1 MHDTFATSRNDS
13 SHRSFVDCEVKMV
26 MPRDSCASKGE
37 REYSE
42 ETKCFASGKYSFV
55 PAPMKI
61 LNVRRCSAAVGCR
74 AKGHFCKLSTRNLG
88 RAKLKKELRNVVIM
102 KHVHTI
108 AIERT
113 RFFLQYTLARDTGS
127 ASSALVVGGVFIRRC
142 ITRN

>member
-1 MHDTFATSRNDS
+1 
-13 SHRSFVDCEVKMV
+13 MV

-61 LNVRRCSAAVGCR
+61 LNVRCPSAAVGCQ
-74 AKGHFCKLSTRNLG
+74 AKGHFCKLSTRILG
-88 RAKLKKELRNVVIM
+88 RAKLEKELRSVVTM
-102 KHVHTI
+102 KNTHTI

-113 RFFLQYTLARDTGS
+113 RFFLQYTLSRDTGS
-127 ASSALVVGGVFIRRC
+127 ASSALVAGGVFIRRR
-142 ITRN
+142 ITYN